1 MAPPQ
6 AERDLMG
13 VYSQQERGEV
23 LSSLPPPPL
32 PPKESSKNRVS
43 EMIISPEEDR
53 VTVKPLKNHSNI
65 RPGAEWERTPSPRV
79 HSDSTLPPVMDN
91 VGVDSP
97 PESYLFHS
105 IEPQKISL
113 EPGNESETTLSPSPA
128 HSLDAE
134 LDIPME
140 TDIDDFQEEDVLL
153 AEDEPITSEL
163 PCFALPVT
171 VLETDI
177 DTLEEESGGER
188 LSLEELFPQN
198 SEGESGRESWRG
210 AYQSPEH
217 NTDSLDRRSGA
228 SSSCSSYYSTSAAKA
243 QLLSQMK
250 DFTDT
255 RERDEDDELTYK
267 KQLME
272 SLRKKLGVLR
282 EAQRGLQEDI
292 RANAQLGE
300 EVESMV
306 VVVCKPNEVDKFRM
320 FIGDLD
326 KVVSLLLSLSGR
338 LLRVESTLDTLD
350 PDTEHHE
357 RLPLLEK
364 KRQLLRQLSE
374 AQDLKDHVDRR
385 EQAVS
390 RVLARCLT
398 PEQHRDYSHF
408 VKMKAALL
416 VEQRQLED
424 KTRLGEEQL
433 RGLRE
438 SLGLGLGIG
447 MGMSMGYGLY

>member
-1 MAPPQ
+1 MPHQDRTFTVAPPSPMFSRRGFRPVAPPQ

-23 LSSLPPPPL
+23 LSSRPPPPL

-79 HSDSTLPPVMDN
+79 HSDSTLPPLMDN
-91 VGVDSP
+91 VGVVSP

-217 NTDSLDRRSGA
+217 NNNSLD
-228 SSSCSSYYSTSAAKA
+228 
-243 QLLSQMK
+243 
-250 DFTDT
+250 
-255 RERDEDDELTYK
+255 
-267 KQLME
+267 
-272 SLRKKLGVLR
+272 
-282 EAQRGLQEDI
+282 
-292 RANAQLGE
+292 
-300 EVESMV
+300 
-306 VVVCKPNEVDKFRM
+306 
-320 FIGDLD
+320 
-326 KVVSLLLSLSGR
+326 
-338 LLRVESTLDTLD
+338 
-350 PDTEHHE
+350 
-357 RLPLLEK
+357 
-364 KRQLLRQLSE
+364 
-374 AQDLKDHVDRR
+374 
-385 EQAVS
+385 
-390 RVLARCLT
+390 
-398 PEQHRDYSHF
+398 
-408 VKMKAALL
+408 
-416 VEQRQLED
+416 
-424 KTRLGEEQL
+424 
-433 RGLRE
+433 
-438 SLGLGLGIG
+438 
-447 MGMSMGYGLY
+447 